1 MFYLAYKFTH
11 FQWHK
16 QYCPATPS
24 PPATYAKSGAPGSA
38 PDNSQFADYQ
48 PFTRQP
54 SQVLSHFVAGQTPN
68 CRRSGGKPSQVCKN
82 RVTCDA
88 NRPQEQKNVAGPA
101 KNTDLRHFEASPATL
116 QRCTEA
122 PRSEAARGSLRGTPL
137 NKYKKGS
144 PDPF

>member
-16 QYCPATPS
+16 QYCPATTSPS
-24 PPATYAKSGAPGSA
+24 VTYAKSGAPGSA
-38 PDNSQFADYQ
+38 PDNSHHADYQ
-48 PFTRQP
+48 PLSRQP
-54 SQVLSHFVAGQTPN
+54 SQVRQNVAGPVPFR
-68 CRRSGGKPSQVCKN
+68 RRSGPKPSQVCKN

-101 KNTDLRHFEASPATL
+101 INTDLRHFEASPATL

-122 PRSEAARGSLRGTPL
+122 PRSEATRGSLRGTPL